1 MKGIFKTMV
10 LGANNTE
17 VEICYEQLV
26 PFVPCSG
33 MMVAPQPGGEFLEVE
48 SVFWDAERP
57 LEIQIYA
64 HDPAGLDPVYNM
76 TLKGWKVV

>member
-1 MKGIFKTMV
+1 
-10 LGANNTE
+10 
-17 VEICYEQLV
+17 
-26 PFVPCSG
+26 